1 MILIG
6 GFSKLDDLISDL
18 QLFSASLTKLGWIK
32 QAKEVDLLTSS
43 LLFGLEV
50 KAGSKEALQ
59 YQRKALLIKAKALL
73 SELQSDLGDTHINS
87 HTLALIS
94 FELRNEIENP

>member
-1 MILIG
+1 MD
-6 GFSKLDDLISDL
+6 KLISDL
-18 QLFSASLTKLGWIK
+18 QLFSASLTKLGWCS

-43 LLFGLEV
+43 ILFGLTV
-50 KAGSKEALQ
+50 EASSADAIQ

-73 SELQSDLGDTHINS
+73 ADLQADLGDTHNNS

-94 FELRNEIENP
+94 YELRNEIENP